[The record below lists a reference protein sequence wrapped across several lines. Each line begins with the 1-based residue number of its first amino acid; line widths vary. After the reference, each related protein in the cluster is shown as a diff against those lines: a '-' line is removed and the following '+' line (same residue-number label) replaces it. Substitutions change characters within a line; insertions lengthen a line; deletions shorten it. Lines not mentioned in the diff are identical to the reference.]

1 MGTPNSDIPD
11 FKILNDT
18 QHEAGREDAL
28 REFMVE
34 ELAVTNPTIL
44 EVKPCRNTETPI
56 MWVTCDQRT
65 VREAYY
71 GITRNK
77 NKEIKLIQYF
87 PRIIWKRKEALLKNL
102 TGYRKNNPGVKTK
115 IGLGKFDLQAFTQ
128 HGNKQWQNIPMM
140 YIDESSHVY

>member
-18 QHEAGREDAL
+18 QHEAGREDAS

-44 EVKPCRNTETPI
+44 EVKPCRNSETPI

-65 VREAYY
+65 VREAY
-71 GITRNK
+71 
-77 NKEIKLIQYF
+77 
-87 PRIIWKRKEALLKNL
+87 
-102 TGYRKNNPGVKTK
+102 
-115 IGLGKFDLQAFTQ
+115 
-128 HGNKQWQNIPMM
+128 
-140 YIDESSHVY
+140 